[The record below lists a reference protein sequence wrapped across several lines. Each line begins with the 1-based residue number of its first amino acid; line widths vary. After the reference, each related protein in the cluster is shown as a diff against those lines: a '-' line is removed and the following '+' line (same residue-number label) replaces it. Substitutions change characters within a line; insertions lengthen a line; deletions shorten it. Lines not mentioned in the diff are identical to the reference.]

1 MPPKGKSTKSD
12 FLQCGA
18 CGVIVASKDASL
30 HERVCS
36 RCKFEGEKLDHD
48 FIHDGVLHG
57 TLQDYSGDDT
67 MTLPEWMK
75 CQLLYLHPSCM
86 KTCNTGIKDVVEVS
100 LEGQTNLLIAWPST
114 NVGLTCVAMPK
125 RYRTS
130 KSKAVTVKRHCSAVV
145 AASSVTVISTQN
157 AIKENDASL
166 QKCLLQ
172 QNMGIFVK
180 PGSLLQCCFYGQI
193 LNFEVLETRGEDG
206 SLLENPSQC
215 FMSHNDESLGESMK
229 RLAICEELSGDSS
242 FKATFMSPRSRTPA
256 RTGSWSIHSPIAFS
270 TPKSV
275 LHRRESKKVTFH
287 RIRSSTDIVTKS
299 AAEQAGERPTCASY
313 DHIGGLDKEI
323 QQLRELFEVP
333 LKHPGTFTRF
343 GLKPPRGAL
352 LFGPPG
358 TGKTMLARAVA
369 VESKAALVVI
379 DGPQIFSKYYGETEA
394 TLKSLF
400 KDASERAPS
409 IVFIDEIDALCPKRE
424 SGTSNQEARAVATL
438 VSLIDSLPLVED
450 KWVLVLGATNR
461 PNFVDPSLRQPGRL
475 DREIEIGVPTAHG
488 RQQILQKILSNVN
501 HSLSNEDITE
511 IADVA
516 HGLTGADL
524 AAVCADAALRALERN
539 IASKNISDAA
549 LSQVVQLT
557 KADVATA
564 LRHTKPS
571 AMREVALEIPK
582 GPELFS
588 KWVGDSERAVRDL
601 FRKARAASPCII
613 FFDEIDALAVHR
625 GSTSGSSNV
634 GDRVIAQLLTEMD
647 GIEKLQDVILV
658 AATNRPDMIDQA
670 LMRPGRLDS
679 IVYVPLP
686 DIDTRKE
693 ILHLNLSKKPLGDDV
708 DLEDLARKTNGYSG
722 AEKSDVA
729 AAYKIPRSTLNTILK
744 NKADIRA
751 KSDKRPGACGAQRVR
766 TAVYEDVEAA
776 VYKWFVDVRSRN
788 IPVSGPMIEQKAKD
802 LAFLFGRNDFQ
813 GGSGWLQRF
822 KERHDIVGKAVAYIL
837 RISNY
842 KPVTQQVVAV
852 CQEAALRALEEDIN
866 ATCIKGWHLEAAL
879 KLVQPR
885 ISPESVQFYES
896 YWASS
901 QSRHTSKES

>member
-1 MPPKGKSTKSD
+1 MPPKVKSPKSD
-12 FLQCGA
+12 FLQCDA
-18 CGVIVASKDASL
+18 CGVIVTSKDSAL

-36 RCKFEGEKLDHD
+36 RCKFEGGNLEHD

-57 TLQDYSGDDT
+57 TLQDYSGDE
-67 MTLPEWMK
+67 TLTVPEWMK
-75 CQLLYLHPSCM
+75 SQLLYLHPSCM
-86 KTCNTGIKDVVEVS
+86 KMCSTGIKDIVEVS
-100 LEGQTNLLIAWPST
+100 QGGQTHLLIVWPST
-114 NVGLTCVAMPK
+114 NVGLTCVAMSK

-130 KSKAVTVKRHCSAVV
+130 KSKAVTVKRHCSSVV
-145 AASSVTVISTQN
+145 AARSVTVISTGD
-157 AIKENDASL
+157 AVKESDASL

-172 QNMGIFVK
+172 QNMGMFTK
-180 PGSLLQCCFYGQI
+180 PGSSLQCCFYGQI
-193 LNFEVLETRGEDG
+193 VNFEVIETQGEDG
-206 SLLENPSQC
+206 SLLNSTSRPLS
-215 FMSHNDESLGESMK
+215 SDNDESLDESMR
-229 RLAICEELSGDSS
+229 RLAIHEELSGDHS
-242 FKATFMSPRSRTPA
+242 FKATSMSPRSRTPKRNA
-256 RTGSWSIHSPIAFS
+256 SWSVHSPLAFS
-270 TPKSV
+270 TPKSL
-275 LHRRESKKVTFH
+275 LHRQCESEKVAFH
-287 RIRSSTDIVTKS
+287 RIRSSTEIIIKS
-299 AAEQAGERPTCASY
+299 AAEKDSERPTSASY
-313 DHIGGLDKEI
+313 DLIGGLDKEI

-333 LKHPGTFTRF
+333 IKHPGTFTRF

-369 VESKAALVVI
+369 AESKAALVVI
-379 DGPQIFSKYYGETEA
+379 DGPQIFSK
-394 TLKSLF
+394 
-400 KDASERAPS
+400 APS

-438 VSLIDSLPLVED
+438 VSLIDSLPLIED

-475 DREIEIGVPTAHG
+475 DREIEIGVPTAPG

-539 IASKNISDAA
+539 IASKNASDAA
-549 LSQVVQLT
+549 LSKVVQLT
-557 KADVATA
+557 KADMATA

-571 AMREVALEIPK
+571 AMREVALEIPKVRWSDIGGMKEVKLKLQQVVEWPWKHRDAFIRLGVTPPCGVLLYGPPGCSKTMIAKALATESGLNFIAIK

-647 GIEKLQDVILV
+647 GIEKLEDVILV

-686 DIDTRKE
+686 DFDTRKE

-708 DLEDLARKTNGYSG
+708 DIEALASKTSGYSG
-722 AEKSDVA
+722 AE
-729 AAYKIPRSTLNTILK
+729 
-744 NKADIRA
+744 
-751 KSDKRPGACGAQRVR
+751 
-766 TAVYEDVEAA
+766 
-776 VYKWFVDVRSRN
+776 
-788 IPVSGPMIEQKAKD
+788 
-802 LAFLFGRNDFQ
+802 
-813 GGSGWLQRF
+813 
-822 KERHDIVGKAVAYIL
+822 
-837 RISNY
+837 
-842 KPVTQQVVAV
+842 VVAV
-852 CQEAALRALEEDIN
+852 CQEAALLALEEDID
-866 ATCIKGWHLEAAL
+866 ATCIEGRHLEVAL
-879 KLVQPR
+879 KLIQPR

-901 QSRHTSKES
+901 QNRHTSRESRVPCSSLHLGGRETTGKFL

>member
-1 MPPKGKSTKSD
+1 MPPKVKSPKSD
-12 FLQCGA
+12 FLQCDA
-18 CGVIVASKDASL
+18 CGVIVTSKDSAL

-36 RCKFEGEKLDHD
+36 RCKFEGGNLEHD

-57 TLQDYSGDDT
+57 TLQDYSGDE
-67 MTLPEWMK
+67 TLTVPEWMK
-75 CQLLYLHPSCM
+75 SQLLYLHPSCM
-86 KTCNTGIKDVVEVS
+86 KMCSTGIKDIVEVS
-100 LEGQTNLLIAWPST
+100 QGGQTHLLIVWPST
-114 NVGLTCVAMPK
+114 NVGLTCVAMSK

-130 KSKAVTVKRHCSAVV
+130 KSKAVTVKRHCSSVV
-145 AASSVTVISTQN
+145 AARSVTVISTGD
-157 AIKENDASL
+157 AVKESDASL

-172 QNMGIFVK
+172 QNMGMFTK
-180 PGSLLQCCFYGQI
+180 PGSSLQCCFYGQI
-193 LNFEVLETRGEDG
+193 VNFEVIETQGEDG
-206 SLLENPSQC
+206 SLLNSTSRPLS
-215 FMSHNDESLGESMK
+215 SDNDESLDESMR
-229 RLAICEELSGDSS
+229 RLAIHEELSGDHS
-242 FKATFMSPRSRTPA
+242 FKATSMSPRSRTPKRNA
-256 RTGSWSIHSPIAFS
+256 SWSVHSPLAFS
-270 TPKSV
+270 TPKSL
-275 LHRRESKKVTFH
+275 LHRQCESEKVAFH
-287 RIRSSTDIVTKS
+287 RIRSSTEIIIKS
-299 AAEQAGERPTCASY
+299 AAEKDSERPTSASY
-313 DHIGGLDKEI
+313 DLIGGLDKEI

-333 LKHPGTFTRF
+333 IKHPGTFTRF

-369 VESKAALVVI
+369 AESKAALVVI

-394 TLKSLF
+394 TLRSLF
-400 KDASERAPS
+400 KDAAERAPS

-438 VSLIDSLPLVED
+438 VSLIDSLPLIED

-475 DREIEIGVPTAHG
+475 DREIEIGVPTAPG

-539 IASKNISDAA
+539 IASKNASDAA
-549 LSQVVQLT
+549 LSKVVQLT
-557 KADVATA
+557 KADMATA

-571 AMREVALEIPK
+571 AMREVALEIPKVRWSDIGGMKEVKLKLQQVVEWPWKHRDAFIRLGVTPPCGVLLYGPPGCSKTMIAKALATESGLNFIAIK

-647 GIEKLQDVILV
+647 GIEKLEDVILV

-686 DIDTRKE
+686 DFDTRKE

-708 DLEDLARKTNGYSG
+708 DIEALASKTSGYSG
-722 AEKSDVA
+722 AE
-729 AAYKIPRSTLNTILK
+729 
-744 NKADIRA
+744 
-751 KSDKRPGACGAQRVR
+751 
-766 TAVYEDVEAA
+766 
-776 VYKWFVDVRSRN
+776 
-788 IPVSGPMIEQKAKD
+788 
-802 LAFLFGRNDFQ
+802 
-813 GGSGWLQRF
+813 
-822 KERHDIVGKAVAYIL
+822 
-837 RISNY
+837 
-842 KPVTQQVVAV
+842 VVAV
-852 CQEAALRALEEDIN
+852 CQEAALLALEEDID
-866 ATCIKGWHLEAAL
+866 ATCIEGRHLEVAL
-879 KLVQPR
+879 KLIQPR

-901 QSRHTSKES
+901 QNRHTSRESRVPCSSLHLGGRETTGKFL

>member
-1 MPPKGKSTKSD
+1 
-12 FLQCGA
+12 
-18 CGVIVASKDASL
+18 
-30 HERVCS
+30 
-36 RCKFEGEKLDHD
+36 
-48 FIHDGVLHG
+48 
-57 TLQDYSGDDT
+57 
-67 MTLPEWMK
+67 MK
-75 CQLLYLHPSCM
+75 
-86 KTCNTGIKDVVEVS
+86 
-100 LEGQTNLLIAWPST
+100 
-114 NVGLTCVAMPK
+114 
-125 RYRTS
+125 
-130 KSKAVTVKRHCSAVV
+130 
-145 AASSVTVISTQN
+145 N
-157 AIKENDASL
+157 A
-166 QKCLLQ
+166 
-172 QNMGIFVK
+172 
-180 PGSLLQCCFYGQI
+180 
-193 LNFEVLETRGEDG
+193 
-206 SLLENPSQC
+206 
-215 FMSHNDESLGESMK
+215 
-229 RLAICEELSGDSS
+229 
-242 FKATFMSPRSRTPA
+242 
-256 RTGSWSIHSPIAFS
+256 SWSVHSPVAFS
-270 TPKSV
+270 TPKSL
-275 LHRRESKKVTFH
+275 LHHQCESEKVTFH
-287 RIRSSTDIVTKS
+287 RIRSSTDIIIKS
-299 AAEQAGERPTCASY
+299 ATEQNSERPSCAGY
-313 DHIGGLDKEI
+313 DHIGGLDREI
-323 QQLRELFEVP
+323 EQLRELFEVP
-333 LKHPGTFTRF
+333 LKHPGTFARF
-343 GLKPPRGAL
+343 GLKPPRGVL

-369 VESKAALVVI
+369 EESKAALIVI

-450 KWVLVLGATNR
+450 KWVLVLAATNR

-524 AAVCADAALRALERN
+524 AAVCADAALKALERN
-539 IASKNISDAA
+539 IASKSGADDI
-549 LSQVVQLT
+549 LSKVVQLT
-557 KADVATA
+557 KTDMAAA

-582 GPELFS
+582 VHWSDIGGMKEVKLKLQQVVEWPWKHRDAFIRLGVTPPCGVLLYGPPGCSKTMIAKALATESGLNFIAIKARFRTTFYGPELFS

-647 GIEKLQDVILV
+647 GIEKLEDVILV

-686 DIDTRKE
+686 DLDTRKE
-693 ILHLNLSKKPLGDDV
+693 ILHLNLSKKPLGSDV
-708 DLEDLARKTNGYSG
+708 DIGDLACKTSGYSG
-722 AEKSDVA
+722 AE
-729 AAYKIPRSTLNTILK
+729 
-744 NKADIRA
+744 
-751 KSDKRPGACGAQRVR
+751 
-766 TAVYEDVEAA
+766 
-776 VYKWFVDVRSRN
+776 
-788 IPVSGPMIEQKAKD
+788 
-802 LAFLFGRNDFQ
+802 
-813 GGSGWLQRF
+813 
-822 KERHDIVGKAVAYIL
+822 
-837 RISNY
+837 
-842 KPVTQQVVAV
+842 VVAV
-852 CQEAALRALEEDIN
+852 CQEAALLALEEDID
-866 ATCIKGWHLEAAL
+866 ASCVESRHLEAAL

-901 QSRHTSKES
+901 QRRHTSKDS

>member
-18 CGVIVASKDASL
+18 CGVIVASKDAAL

-36 RCKFEGEKLDHD
+36 RCKFEGDKLDHD

-57 TLQDYSGDDT
+57 TLQDYQGDDT
-67 MTLPEWMK
+67 ITLPEWMK

-114 NVGLTCVAMPK
+114 NVGLTCVAMSK

-130 KSKAVTVKRHCSAVV
+130 KSKAVTVKRHCGSIV
-145 AASSVTVISTQN
+145 AASSVTMISPQN
-157 AIKENDASL
+157 AIKESDPSL

-206 SLLENPSQC
+206 SLLENPSRC
-215 FMSHNDESLGESMK
+215 FMSHNDNSLGESMK

-242 FKATFMSPRSRTPA
+242 FKATFASPHSRTPA
-256 RTGSWSIHSPIAFS
+256 KTGSWSIHSPIAFS

-275 LHRRESKKVTFH
+275 LHCRESAKATFH
-287 RIRSSTDIVTKS
+287 RIRSSTDIVIRS
-299 AAEQAGERPTCASY
+299 AAEQAGEVPTCTGY
-313 DHIGGLDKEI
+313 NHIGGLDKEI

-400 KDASERAPS
+400 RDASERAPS

-424 SGTSNQEARAVATL
+424 SGMSNQEARAVATL

-557 KADVATA
+557 KADMATA

-571 AMREVALEIPK
+571 AMREVALEIPKVRWSDIGGMKEVKLKLQQVVEWPWKHRDAFIRLGVTPPSGVLLYGPPGCSKTMIAKALATESGLNFIAIK

-686 DIDTRKE
+686 DIETRKE

-708 DLEDLARKTNGYSG
+708 DLENLARKTDGYSG
-722 AEKSDVA
+722 AE
-729 AAYKIPRSTLNTILK
+729 
-744 NKADIRA
+744 
-751 KSDKRPGACGAQRVR
+751 
-766 TAVYEDVEAA
+766 
-776 VYKWFVDVRSRN
+776 
-788 IPVSGPMIEQKAKD
+788 
-802 LAFLFGRNDFQ
+802 
-813 GGSGWLQRF
+813 
-822 KERHDIVGKAVAYIL
+822 
-837 RISNY
+837 
-842 KPVTQQVVAV
+842 VVAV

-866 ATCIKGWHLEAAL
+866 ATCIEGWHLEAAL

-885 ISPESVQFYES
+885 ISPESIQFYES

>member
-1 MPPKGKSTKSD
+1 
-12 FLQCGA
+12 
-18 CGVIVASKDASL
+18 
-30 HERVCS
+30 
-36 RCKFEGEKLDHD
+36 
-48 FIHDGVLHG
+48 
-57 TLQDYSGDDT
+57 

-582 GPELFS
+582 VRWSDIGGMKEVKLKLQQVVEWPWKHRDAFIRLGVTPPCGVLLYGPPGCSKTMIAKALATESGLNFIGIKGPELFS

-722 AEKSDVA
+722 AE
-729 AAYKIPRSTLNTILK
+729 
-744 NKADIRA
+744 
-751 KSDKRPGACGAQRVR
+751 
-766 TAVYEDVEAA
+766 
-776 VYKWFVDVRSRN
+776 
-788 IPVSGPMIEQKAKD
+788 
-802 LAFLFGRNDFQ
+802 
-813 GGSGWLQRF
+813 
-822 KERHDIVGKAVAYIL
+822 
-837 RISNY
+837 
-842 KPVTQQVVAV
+842 VVAV

>member
-1 MPPKGKSTKSD
+1 MKS
-12 FLQCGA
+12 
-18 CGVIVASKDASL
+18 
-30 HERVCS
+30 
-36 RCKFEGEKLDHD
+36 
-48 FIHDGVLHG
+48 
-57 TLQDYSGDDT
+57 
-67 MTLPEWMK
+67 
-75 CQLLYLHPSCM
+75 QLLYLHPSCM
-86 KTCNTGIKDVVEVS
+86 KMCSTGIKDVVEVS
-100 LEGQTNLLIAWPST
+100 QGGQTHLLIVWPST
-114 NVGLTCVAMPK
+114 NVGLTCVAMSK

-130 KSKAVTVKRHCSAVV
+130 KSKAVTVKRHCSSVV
-145 AASSVTVISTQN
+145 AASSVTVISTGD
-157 AIKENDASL
+157 AVKESDASL

-172 QNMGIFVK
+172 QN
-180 PGSLLQCCFYGQI
+180 
-193 LNFEVLETRGEDG
+193 R
-206 SLLENPSQC
+206 
-215 FMSHNDESLGESMK
+215 
-229 RLAICEELSGDSS
+229 
-242 FKATFMSPRSRTPA
+242 
-256 RTGSWSIHSPIAFS
+256 
-270 TPKSV
+270 
-275 LHRRESKKVTFH
+275 
-287 RIRSSTDIVTKS
+287 
-299 AAEQAGERPTCASY
+299 
-313 DHIGGLDKEI
+313 
-323 QQLRELFEVP
+323 
-333 LKHPGTFTRF
+333 
-343 GLKPPRGAL
+343 LKPPRGAL

-369 VESKAALVVI
+369 AESEAALVVI

-394 TLKSLF
+394 TLRSLF
-400 KDASERAPS
+400 KDAAERAPS

-524 AAVCADAALRALERN
+524 AAVCADAALRSLERN
-539 IASKNISDAA
+539 IASKNASDAA
-549 LSQVVQLT
+549 LSKVVQLT
-557 KADVATA
+557 KADMATA

-582 GPELFS
+582 VRWSDIGGMKEVKLKLQQVVEWPWKHRDAFIRLGVTPPCGVLLYGPPGCSKTMIAKALATESGLNFIAIKARLHAI

-647 GIEKLQDVILV
+647 GIEKLEDVILV

-686 DIDTRKE
+686 DFDTRKE

-708 DLEDLARKTNGYSG
+708 DIEALTSKTSGYSG
-722 AEKSDVA
+722 AEETCVVHCVQKKDSSEREVPRGHHFACPRKGLDVRGICLGLGKDHLNKWTWRPATAESPPCSGQFQGPLEGPHQEQTRHDSYTLGHYSWRTDECVA
-729 AAYKIPRSTLNTILK
+729 AAL
-744 NKADIRA
+744 
-751 KSDKRPGACGAQRVR
+751 RV
-766 TAVYEDVEAA
+766 
-776 VYKWFVDVRSRN
+776 
-788 IPVSGPMIEQKAKD
+788 Q
-802 LAFLFGRNDFQ
+802 
-813 GGSGWLQRF
+813 
-822 KERHDIVGKAVAYIL
+822 
-837 RISNY
+837 
-842 KPVTQQVVAV
+842 
-852 CQEAALRALEEDIN
+852 
-866 ATCIKGWHLEAAL
+866 
-879 KLVQPR
+879 
-885 ISPESVQFYES
+885 
-896 YWASS
+896 
-901 QSRHTSKES
+901 

>member
-1 MPPKGKSTKSD
+1 MPPKGKGPKSD
-12 FLQCGA
+12 FLQCDA
-18 CGVIVASKDASL
+18 CGVIVASKDAAL

-36 RCKFEGEKLDHD
+36 RCKFEGEKLEHD

-57 TLQDYSGDDT
+57 TLQDYPGDET
-67 MTLPEWMK
+67 LTLPEWMK
-75 CQLLYLHPSCM
+75 SQLLYLHPSCM
-86 KTCNTGIKDVVEVS
+86 KMCNTGIKDVVEVS
-100 LEGQTNLLIAWPST
+100 QEGQTHLLIAWPST

-125 RYRTS
+125 RFRTS
-130 KSKAVTVKRHCSAVV
+130 KSKAVTIKRHCSSIV
-145 AASSVTVISTQN
+145 AASSVTVMSTQDTV
-157 AIKENDASL
+157 KESDASL

-172 QNMGIFVK
+172 QNMGIFTK
-180 PGSLLQCCFYGQI
+180 PGSSMQCCFYGQI
-193 LNFEVLETRGEDG
+193 LNFEVIETQGEDG
-206 SLLENPSQC
+206 LSLKSPSRL
-215 FMSHNDESLGESMK
+215 FLSHNDDSLGESMK
-229 RLAICEELSGDSS
+229 RLSIHEELSGDHS
-242 FKATFMSPRSRTPA
+242 FRATSMSPRSRTP
-256 RTGSWSIHSPIAFS
+256 RKNVSWSVHSPVAFS
-270 TPKSV
+270 TPKSL
-275 LHRRESKKVTFH
+275 LHRQCESEKVTFH
-287 RIRSSTDIVTKS
+287 RIRSSTDIIIKS
-299 AAEQAGERPTCASY
+299 ADEQDSERRTSAGY

-333 LKHPGTFTRF
+333 LKHPGTFARF

-369 VESKAALVVI
+369 AESKAALIVI

-394 TLKSLF
+394 TLRSLF

-501 HSLSNEDITE
+501 HSLSIEDITE

-539 IASKNISDAA
+539 IASKNTPDAT
-549 LSQVVQLT
+549 LSKVVQLT
-557 KADVATA
+557 KADMATA

-571 AMREVALEIPK
+571 AMREVALEIPKVRWSDIGGMKEVKLKLQQVVEWPWKHRDAFIRLGVTPPCGVLLYGPPGCSKTMIAKALATESGLNFIAIK

-647 GIEKLQDVILV
+647 GIEKLEDVILV

-686 DIDTRKE
+686 DVDTRKE
-693 ILHLNLSKKPLGDDV
+693 ILHLNLSKKPLGNDV
-708 DLEDLARKTNGYSG
+708 DIEDLASKTNGYSG
-722 AEKSDVA
+722 AE
-729 AAYKIPRSTLNTILK
+729 
-744 NKADIRA
+744 
-751 KSDKRPGACGAQRVR
+751 
-766 TAVYEDVEAA
+766 
-776 VYKWFVDVRSRN
+776 
-788 IPVSGPMIEQKAKD
+788 
-802 LAFLFGRNDFQ
+802 
-813 GGSGWLQRF
+813 
-822 KERHDIVGKAVAYIL
+822 
-837 RISNY
+837 
-842 KPVTQQVVAV
+842 VVAV
-852 CQEAALRALEEDIN
+852 CQEAALLALEEDIN
-866 ATCIKGWHLEAAL
+866 ATCVEGRHLEAAL

-885 ISPESVQFYES
+885 ISPESVKFYES